1 MLNTTK
7 MAKKI
12 IIYILLLLGSD
23 KIIAQTYT
31 ADYYLGLGFNVE
43 KSKTVVNKLD
53 SALYYY
59 RYVLD
64 NYPTFKQECSR
75 AMYRI
80 AGVLEKDSINESI
93 RWYNRIITSPNV
105 NDKDK
110 GMEVMEVYANY
121 RHNSC
126 LRMATLYNR
135 KRNYDEA
142 LQWLYNA
149 QYIYKYD
156 TDIGTAFENKMVSIA
171 IVKFEC
177 YKSLDYQDSAVYA
190 LVHKLLDVD
199 MRYYLPNMDESK
211 SNAVDHYTKTAKIA
225 LKYIDQT
232 RGKDEFKL
240 AFNLALKKLKV
251 KKDKDRSKSEKLY
264 YATFKLYNIEYRIH
278 SSKPKHRKVEFMN
291 EIHQTAFYTL
301 LQE

>member
-1 MLNTTK
+1 MHN
-7 MAKKI
+7 KI
-12 IIYILLLLGSD
+12 ILYILLLFSS
-23 KIIAQTYT
+23 KYITAQT
-31 ADYYLGLGFNVE
+31 ADFYLGLGENMEKGTKNRNVPYR
-43 KSKTVVNKLD
+43 LD

-93 RWYNRIITSPNV
+93 SWYNRIITSSNV
-105 NDKDK
+105 NDRDK

-171 IVKFEC
+171 TVKFEC

-190 LVHKLLDVD
+190 LVHKLLDIDV
-199 MRYYLPNMDESK
+199 RYYLPNMDELK
-211 SNAVDHYTKTAKIA
+211 NNTVDHYTKLAKIA
-225 LKYIDQT
+225 IKYIEQT

-240 AFNLALKKLKV
+240 AFNLALKKIKV
-251 KKDKDRSKSEKLY
+251 KKDKERKGEKLT
-264 YATFKLYNIEYRIH
+264 YATFKLYNIEYKIR

-291 EIHQTAFYTL
+291 DIMQTAFYIL